1 MFEQLELLRLADAMA
16 RHASDRQSVIARNVA
31 NADTPGFRSR
41 DLQDFSDVYEGPK
54 GQDMRVTRPGHVI
67 EGEAPRISS
76 ETIDAP
82 GATSPNGNT
91 VSLEVEMVRA
101 AEVRQSHE
109 MALGVYSTSL
119 DMLRSALGRR

>member
-31 NADTPGFRSR
+31 NADTPGYRSR
-41 DLQDFSDVYEGPK
+41 DLPDFSEIYSASSAKE
-54 GQDMRVTRPGHVI
+54 MRATRSGHL
-67 EGEAPRISS
+67 S
-76 ETIDAP
+76 ETNVQSIEASSFDAP

-101 AEVRQSHE
+101 AEVRQSHD

>member
-31 NADTPGFRSR
+31 NADTPGYRSR
-41 DLQDFSDVYEGPK
+41 DLPDFSDIYSASSSKE
-54 GQDMRVTRPGHVI
+54 MRATRSGHLMQTSAQRF
-67 EGEAPRISS
+67 EASS
-76 ETIDAP
+76 IDAP